1 MIEGKVLKLD
11 RQEFNIAQWSGSNES
26 GYEPLDDKVLVL
38 TDTHV
43 EVTMGGVALPPDAIE
58 RMTMAAEHG
67 TVIAVGPAAFRWSDT
82 GVREWQGVRPKPG
95 DRIYFERYSG
105 QLLKG
110 TDGKLYRV
118 MSQRCIAAISPDA
131 GTEGDKAHV

>member
-11 RQEFNIAQWSGSNES
+11 RQEYNIAQWSGGNES

-43 EVTMGGVALPPDAIE
+43 EVTMGGVALPADSIE

-67 TVIAVGPAAFRWSDT
+67 TVIAVGPAAFRWNDA
-82 GVREWQGVRPKPG
+82 GVRAWEGVRPQAG

-110 TDGKLYRV
+110 LDGKLYRV
-118 MSQRCIAAISPDA
+118 MSQRCIAAISPTGRQA
-131 GTEGDKAHV
+131 GRQEDV